1 MIAFDY
7 SMSSPALCFSTGDD
21 SYEIHVVNS
30 RKKFEGTYQSGK
42 FKFVVHYYDPKKNGH
57 DDITRFGFLAKIFLG
72 AIPESDDKVA
82 AFEAYAFGAKGMLAT
97 IGECT
102 GIMKHELVERGYS
115 ILTLSP
121 TTVKKYATGSGKA
134 DKSQM
139 AEAFHALHQFHV
151 WNLLGCKNDS
161 ESPTSDCVDSYFV
174 LKTAEMERSIT
185 NVDRDLK

>member
-7 SMSSPALCFSTGDD
+7 SMSSPAMCLKTGDET
-21 SYEIHVVNS
+21 YHIHVVNS
-30 RKKFEGTYQSGK
+30 RKKFEGTYTSGN
-42 FKFVVHYYDPKKNGH
+42 FTFTVHYYDPKKNGH
-57 DDITRFGFLAKIFLG
+57 DDITRFGMISKIFLDNL
-72 AIPESDDKVA
+72 IDEKDKVA

-139 AEAFHALHQFHV
+139 AEAFHALHRFHV
-151 WNLLGCKNDS
+151 WELLGCKNDS

-174 LKTAEMERSIT
+174 YQTAAIERAIT
-185 NVDRDLK
+185 KVDRDLK